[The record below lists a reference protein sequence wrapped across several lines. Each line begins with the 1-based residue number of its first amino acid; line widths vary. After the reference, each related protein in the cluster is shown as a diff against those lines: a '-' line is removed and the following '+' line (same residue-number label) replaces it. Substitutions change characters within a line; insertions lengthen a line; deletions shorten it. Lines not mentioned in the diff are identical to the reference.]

1 MNCNLSK
8 ILKYFQFLAIFAIAV
23 QSHKHRF
30 HHRINGNH
38 LQLLPENQPEATDTN
53 DEEKWLLRKPT
64 SGPASSVSAGGV
76 WPLPQKI
83 HYGGQNRTL
92 RRDGIS
98 FQFRGIRD
106 VDCDILN
113 FARNTYLKEWFFP
126 WRDASTSVGSLIIV
140 IHLHSKC
147 PRLDEYPQEGMDEE
161 YRLRVPFTGDATLDA
176 QEIWGVLRGLETI
189 SQLIFYTQ
197 GSYFIRTATI
207 HDWPE
212 YSVRGIMLDTSRHYL
227 RKNLI
232 LRQIDLMAQNKMNL
246 LHWHIV
252 DMESFPYVSKRFP
265 NLSKAGAFTQKHVYT
280 RNTVE
285 EIIKYARLRGV
296 RVMVEF
302 DTPGHMSSWDGQF
315 QLLAECRNATG
326 HFKDSAMIDPTLEQN
341 YQFLEDF
348 FKEVFETFP
357 ERFIH
362 LGGDEAGF
370 WTEDC
375 WGRNPEIQKFMRDHG
390 LLNITMLENFYFSR
404 LQNIINRL
412 MGADPA
418 RRMVFWQ
425 EVFTNNNPDP
435 KAIVHIWQSA
445 TPAQRAKDIAAATTA
460 GHKVILSACW
470 YLNYIDYGS
479 DWKEGRYQLYYC
491 DPRAFKGTYQQKQLV
506 LGGIATMWGEYVDGT
521 NLESRLWPRAS
532 AVAERLWSSPTQTTD
547 ADVAWPR
554 LHEHRCRLI
563 ARGFRAQPINGAGDY
578 CPSEWD
584 DPM

>member
-1 MNCNLSK
+1 MNRLSSK
-8 ILKYFQFLAIFAIAV
+8 ILKCFLFLAIFAIDV
-23 QSHKHRF
+23 HCHKHRF
-30 HHRINGNH
+30 HHHINGSH
-38 LQLLPENQPEATDTN
+38 LQLLPENQPESTDTN
-53 DEEKWLLRKPT
+53 DEEKWLFRKPT
-64 SGPASSVSAGGV
+64 SGPASANSAGGV

-140 IHLHSKC
+140 IHLHNKC

-197 GSYFIRTATI
+197 GAYFIRTATI

-212 YSVRGIMLDTSRHYL
+212 YSVRGILLDTSRHYL

-285 EIIKYARLRGV
+285 EIIKYARLRGI
-296 RVMVEF
+296 RIMVEF

-315 QLLAECRNATG
+315 QLLAECRNA
-326 HFKDSAMIDPTLEQN
+326 
-341 YQFLEDF
+341 
-348 FKEVFETFP
+348 
-357 ERFIH
+357 
-362 LGGDEAGF
+362 
-370 WTEDC
+370 TEDC

-404 LQNIINRL
+404 LQTIIKRL

-418 RRMVFWQ
+418 RKMVFWQ

-435 KAIVHIWQSA
+435 KAIIHIWQS
-445 TPAQRAKDIAAATTA
+445 TPEKRAIDIAAATTA

-470 YLNYIDYGS
+470 YLNLIDYGS
-479 DWKEGRYQLYYC
+479 DWKEGRYKLYYC
-491 DPRAFKGTYQQKQLV
+491 DPRDFKGTYQQKQLV